1 MTNRGPLAAA
11 SRPAAVDDFLVF
23 YLAIPAGLAFIY
35 TTLGMRIVVGMPFLD
50 AVTYM
55 LLHNYASWWSTD
67 IGARLARLF
76 CRSWRPPAHVIIF
89 LGFCA
94 TLLPMTFFYQQLSA
108 FFDSIYPSMAET
120 RAGYITPGWTFGYIL
135 DYARYAFSAL
145 PIYLLGYMGFRFF
158 TGVDFYRYSAVADT
172 AVPDPA
178 TQEEYPAPTAELVTN
193 GPALFLRNS
202 DIPINADIIALKAEE
217 HYIYVWS
224 DQGAGLV
231 RCRFQDAVQDLE
243 GRHGMQV
250 HRSWWVNLEHI
261 ASWHHKGRSIE
272 LVLDNKQHVPVSQAH
287 RQSIQRALEKLDRN
301 DFAAV

>member
-1 MTNRGPLAAA
+1 MTNRGPVAA
-11 SRPAAVDDFLVF
+11 SARPPNVEDYLIF

-67 IGARLARLF
+67 IGTRLVRLC

-108 FFDSIYPSMAET
+108 FFDSLYPSMQQIRE
-120 RAGYITPGWTFGYIL
+120 GYVTPGWTFAYVL

-145 PIYLLGYMGFRFF
+145 PIYLLSFMGFRFF
-158 TGVDFYRYSAVADT
+158 SGVDFYRYGLTAADQPESVPTAAGFLQTAAVAD
-172 AVPDPA
+172 
-178 TQEEYPAPTAELVTN
+178 
-193 GPALFLRNS
+193 GPAYFLRNS
-202 DIPINADIIALKAEE
+202 DIPIDADIIALKAEE
-217 HYIYVWS
+217 HYIQVWS
-224 DQGAGLV
+224 TSGAGLV
-231 RCRFQDAVQDLE
+231 RYRFQDAVQDLE

-261 ASWHHKGRSIE
+261 SSWHRKGRSIE
-272 LVLDNKQHVPVSQAH
+272 LVMDNKQHIPVSQAH
-287 RQSIQRALEKLDRN
+287 TQSIQRALERLDRN